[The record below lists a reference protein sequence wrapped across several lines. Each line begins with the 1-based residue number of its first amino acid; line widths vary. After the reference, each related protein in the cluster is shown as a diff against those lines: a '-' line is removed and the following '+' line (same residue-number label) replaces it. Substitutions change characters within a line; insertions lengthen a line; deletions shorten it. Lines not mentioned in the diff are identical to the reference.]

1 MCIRDRHNVKNI
13 TGILLFLY
21 HQGFDLDEIKK
32 HLLNFTGS
40 KRRFE
45 HIYDKNDFTII
56 DDYAHHPSEIRET
69 LKGARLTYPGR
80 RLIVFFQPHTFSRTE
95 VFKEDFVEA
104 LSMSDQANILD
115 IYASARETAT
125 DDSIRSQDIAEY
137 AHTKGCLLYTSRCV

>member
-1 MCIRDRHNVKNI
+1 MDISVSYTH
-13 TGILLFLY
+13 
-21 HQGFDLDEIKK
+21 LDVY
-32 HLLNFTGS
+32 
-40 KRRFE
+40 KRQ
-45 HIYDKNDFTII
+45 
-56 DDYAHHPSEIRET
+56 T

-137 AHTKGCLLYTSRCV
+137 AHTKGYSHVQYVSEDMIHQMIQNQLQPGDVILTMGATDIYRLHDAIIDVITSKSTV